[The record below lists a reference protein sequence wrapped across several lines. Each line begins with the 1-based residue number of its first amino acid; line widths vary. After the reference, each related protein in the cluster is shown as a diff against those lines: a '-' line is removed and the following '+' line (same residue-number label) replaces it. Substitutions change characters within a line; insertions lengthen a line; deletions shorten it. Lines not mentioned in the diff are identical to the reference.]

1 MTKNMSTA
9 ITELLDKERRRQVS
23 CQKRQVPRIKS
34 LLKKQ
39 LSPNS
44 E

>member
-9 ITELLDKERRRQVS
+9 ITELSDKEKRRQVS

-34 LLKKQ
+34 LLRKW
-39 LSPNS
+39 LSPHS